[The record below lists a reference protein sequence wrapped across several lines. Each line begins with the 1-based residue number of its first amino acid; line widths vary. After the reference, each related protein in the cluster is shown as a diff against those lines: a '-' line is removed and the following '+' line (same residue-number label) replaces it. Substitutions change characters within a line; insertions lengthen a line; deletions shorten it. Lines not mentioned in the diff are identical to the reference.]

1 MHKLCI
7 PLKKAF
13 GNHRPVWVSR
23 EVLRAA
29 RKKRKCW
36 CRYRD
41 SRNSSDFAV
50 YKSQELLVKD
60 LVKDTKAKFERKLA
74 KEVKVNPK
82 AFHAY
87 VRSKQKVK
95 EGVGPLHGRGT

>member
-1 MHKLCI
+1 M
-7 PLKKAF
+7 
-13 GNHRPVWVSR
+13 SR

-36 CRYRD
+36 RRYRV
-41 SRNSSDFAV
+41 SKNSDDFAV
-50 YKSQELLVKD
+50 YKKQELLVKN
-60 LVKDTKAKFERKLA
+60 LVIDTKAKFEKQLA

-82 AFHAY
+82 SFHAY

-95 EGVGPLHGRGT
+95 EGVGPLQRWFVIS